1 MHVGVQW
8 TTEST
13 CLWIGEKKPPTLDTD
28 RKLKINGL
36 VTWRQE
42 ERETISSQTLKP
54 ILKL

>member
-1 MHVGVQW
+1 MHMGVQW

-13 CLWIGEKKPPTLDTD
+13 CLWIGEKTLDTD